1 MKNTSDR
8 LRNAIAILKDGDY
21 TLAVMHGDDV
31 YTSKERGVKP
41 LLELYERYGELR
53 GAAAADK
60 VVGKAAAL
68 LYVRLGISE
77 LYTDVVSTH
86 ALAVLRENGID
97 TSFTVETEAI
107 RNRRGDGFCPMES
120 AVANAA
126 TSKQAY
132 ELIIATLKRLE
143 QNAE

>member
-120 AVANAA
+120 AVMDISDPEEAL
-126 TSKQAY
+126 TSIY
-132 ELIIATLKRLE
+132 ATLRALNRQKT
-143 QNAE
+143 